1 MVCCRY
7 GEVVYRAVEFG
18 LPSGLRP
25 TVWPATRWA
34 RGVEFM
40 YARAALIAV
49 ILAALLVYGL
59 TLMVRESPVVASI
72 EQTPTQAPT
81 STNPPAPPS
90 PTPRPSATP
99 WLDAP
104 YNSYVQPVMKPEAT
118 PTPTQ
123 VPGTPT
129 SPPVGPSPAHRDYL
143 PSVWEM
149 VSTATATISPD
160 ATPTPYIT
168 PTAPSPDGSP
178 PAPVPSPTATDSS
191 GATPTQGL

>member
-1 MVCCRY
+1 
-7 GEVVYRAVEFG
+7 
-18 LPSGLRP
+18 
-25 TVWPATRWA
+25 
-34 RGVEFM
+34 M
-40 YARAALIAV
+40 YVRAALIAI

-59 TLMVRESPVVASI
+59 MLMGSESPAAASI
-72 EQTPTQAPT
+72 EQTPTLDPT
-81 STNPPAPPS
+81 PTNPPAPPS

-104 YNSYVQPVMKPEAT
+104 FNSYVQPVMKPEDT

-123 VPGTPT
+123 VPGTAT

-160 ATPTPYIT
+160 ATPTIW
-168 PTAPSPDGSP
+168 PTYTLP
-178 PAPVPSPTATDSS
+178 PP
-191 GATPTQGL
+191 